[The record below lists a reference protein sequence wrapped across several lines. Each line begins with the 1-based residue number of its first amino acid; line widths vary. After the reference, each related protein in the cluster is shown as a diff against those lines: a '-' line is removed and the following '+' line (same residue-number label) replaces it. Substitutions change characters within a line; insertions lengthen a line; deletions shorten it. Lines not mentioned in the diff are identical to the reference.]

1 MRKNLKNDRRCN
13 SQAEKREGEIKS
25 YWAQCEKINIFLR
38 KKCLFSSNIEKNNLT
53 RSYCLE
59 KFKNVKIPQFCRD
72 HSVAR
77 LLSSHLAELFR
88 QRDPA

>member
-1 MRKNLKNDRRCN
+1 MHENLKNDRKRK

-38 KKCLFSSNIEKNNLT
+38 KKCLFSSNIEKYD
-53 RSYCLE
+53 RIGSYCLE
-59 KFKNVKIPQFCRD
+59 KFKNVKIPRFCRD
-72 HSVAR
+72 HSAAR

-88 QRDPA
+88 QRDSA